1 MNAAGLR
8 LDGKVALVT
17 GASRGIGLATAAL
30 FAEAGATVMLTSRK
44 AEPLAEAA
52 KGIDGEVDW
61 FACNA
66 GDPQAARECVATT
79 VRRFGTLDIL
89 VNNAAT
95 NPYYGPIV
103 DLDLA
108 IADKIVQVNQRAV
121 LAWSQAAWHQAM
133 AATGGVIVNVASVGG
148 FMAEAGIGY
157 YNTTKAAVI
166 HLTRQLA
173 LELAP
178 GVRVNAVAPGLVKTR
193 FARMLWQ
200 PFGDTIAARLPLRRL
215 GEPADIATAILFLA
229 SDASSWMTGHT
240 LVLDGGSSLLGA
252 VRDVPASGRS
262 T

>member
-1 MNAAGLR
+1 MP
-8 LDGKVALVT
+8 LDGRVALIT
-17 GASRGIGLATAAL
+17 GASRGIGRATAAL
-30 FAEAGATVMLTSRK
+30 FAEAGAKVMLTSRK
-44 AEPLAEAA
+44 ADALAEAVQ
-52 KGIDGEVDW
+52 GIDGEVAW
-61 FACNA
+61 FAGNA
-66 GDPQAARECVATT
+66 GDPEVARACVAST
-79 VRRFGTLDIL
+79 VSRFGRLDIL

-108 IADKIVQVNQRAV
+108 LADKIVQVNQRAV

-133 AATGGVIVNVASVGG
+133 AAGGGAIVNVASVGG
-148 FMAEAGIGY
+148 FMVEAGIGY

-193 FARMLWQ
+193 FARLLWE

-215 GEPADIATAILFLA
+215 GEPADIAKTILFLV
-229 SDASSWMTGHT
+229 SDEASWMTGHT
-240 LVLDGGSSLLGA
+240 LVVDGGSSLLGA
-252 VRDVPASGRS
+252 AGNVPASERC